1 MRMLFTC
8 CKKVR
13 RHRGPLSNTHTHA
26 RQAGGHSTEVCPLYR
41 QPAQAVSLSPHRACS
56 QGECQSSDGAATQRQ
71 QECRCRLCASCA
83 ERTLLARASISPPPG
98 APAGEAEA
106 LRGTS
111 RIHGLHGPALVGQAA
126 VFREYV
132 EECSWRLHTGAMDAM
147 CCVLRVSGR
156 AGRR

>member
-13 RHRGPLSNTHTHA
+13 RHREPLSNTHTHA

-56 QGECQSSDGAATQRQ
+56 QGECQSSHGAATQRQ

-83 ERTLLARASISPPPG
+83 ERTLLARASTSPPLVHLQARLKRCV
-98 APAGEAEA
+98 AP
-106 LRGTS
+106 
-111 RIHGLHGPALVGQAA
+111 PASTVCTAPP
-126 VFREYV
+126 
-132 EECSWRLHTGAMDAM
+132 W
-147 CCVLRVSGR
+147 
-156 AGRR
+156 